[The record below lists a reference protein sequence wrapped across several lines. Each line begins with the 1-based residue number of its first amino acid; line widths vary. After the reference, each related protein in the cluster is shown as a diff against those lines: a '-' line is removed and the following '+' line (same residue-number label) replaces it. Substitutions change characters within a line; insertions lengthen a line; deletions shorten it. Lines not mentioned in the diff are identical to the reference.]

1 MKGKA
6 SSTGS
11 EFELLRLDML
21 ARQFSG
27 IVQGCGQVVFAAED
41 DEARLSHASWRT
53 EGDLFERAS
62 ETGFKQ
68 YLMELIDC
76 FIQYR
81 AQTGQAKQKNG
92 VVRIG
97 RGSLVVEW
105 LSNDDLLE
113 VEGT

>member
-21 ARQFSG
+21 ARQFPG

-81 AQTGQAKQKNG
+81 AQIGQAKRKNG
-92 VVRIG
+92 VVRIN
-97 RGSLVVEW
+97 RGSLMIEW
-105 LSNDDLLE
+105 LSDGDRLE
-113 VEGT
+113 AEGT

>member
-1 MKGKA
+1 MKGKN
-6 SSTGS
+6 SSAGS

-21 ARQFSG
+21 VRQFPG

-41 DEARLSHASWRT
+41 DEARLSYASWRT

-81 AQTGQAKQKNG
+81 AQTGQTKRKIG
-92 VVRIG
+92 VVRIDQ
-97 RGSLVVEW
+97 GSLMTEW

-113 VEGT
+113 SEGT